1 MDKAKKKVMG
11 RIIDKLRHKPL
22 SALADY
28 VDNYCKEFGESS
40 REFFVATFWD
50 TVHSMNASARA

>member
-11 RIIDKLRHKPL
+11 RILTKLRNKPL

-28 VDNYCKEFGESS
+28 IDNYCKEFGESS
-40 REFFVATFWD
+40 REFFVATLWN
-50 TVHSMNASARA
+50 TVHDMNASAQV